1 MDDLVIIVGVLA
13 LIQYIAFAMLVGRA
27 RGKYDVKAPATGGD
41 PVFER
46 YFRVQQN
53 TLEQLVVFLPAI
65 FLYSHLGNPMYAAG
79 FGVVYLIG
87 RMIYLRSYV
96 KDPGSRTLGFMLTFL
111 PSVLMLIGALFM
123 AAQNL
128 LAA

>member
-1 MDDLVIIVGVLA
+1 MDFVIIVVVLA

-27 RGKYDVKAPATGGD
+27 RGKYDVKAPATSGD

-53 TLEQLVVFLPAI
+53 TLEQLAIFLPAI
-65 FLYSHLGNPMYAAG
+65 FLLSYLGNPMYAAG

-96 KDPGSRTLGFMLTFL
+96 KDPGSRGLGFMLTFL

-123 AAQNL
+123 AGRNL